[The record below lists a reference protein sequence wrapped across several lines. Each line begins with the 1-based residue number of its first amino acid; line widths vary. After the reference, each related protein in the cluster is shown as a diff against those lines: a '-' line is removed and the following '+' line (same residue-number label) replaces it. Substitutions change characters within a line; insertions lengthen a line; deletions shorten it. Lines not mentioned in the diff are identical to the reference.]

1 MQNLEETLCS
11 PLVTFAVH
19 INDKARAIK
28 QVRDCTSTGLHD
40 NHYIYVMWISAR
52 TVTLRCGQVA
62 WLNQLIVLLDVLDIE
77 VWAVASDAAT
87 VNMLANK
94 ILASG
99 APHQPSFP
107 HPTRPNQQIFL
118 FIDSEVSHDARP
130 VAALSCLTLTQV

>member
-1 MQNLEETLCS
+1 
-11 PLVTFAVH
+11 
-19 INDKARAIK
+19 
-28 QVRDCTSTGLHD
+28 
-40 NHYIYVMWISAR
+40 MWISAR

-94 ILASG
+94 ILANG

-130 VAALSCLTLTQV
+130 VAARSCFTLTQV